1 MNQLLYWIEGK
12 GLNSFLY
19 DFFFVAGGVVLIVFC
34 FGMQRTISFQ

>member
-1 MNQLLYWIEGK
+1 MNQLLYWIEAK

-19 DFFFVAGGVVLIVFC
+19 DFFFVA